1 MTTTGLSTR
10 AIRIMKYNSKNTML
24 AFSSDEEVSRFH
36 NQLTDAMRML
46 MLNVGSGGTTGK
58 EEDLKHTQ
66 EFFDR
71 YSVLAETLSSLRAHL
86 PRKTDG

>member
-1 MTTTGLSTR
+1 
-10 AIRIMKYNSKNTML
+10 MKYNAKNTML

-36 NQLTDAMRML
+36 DQLTDALRMV
-46 MLNVGSGGTTGK
+46 MLQSGGDKTASK

-71 YSVLAETLSSLRAHL
+71 YSVLAETLRHLRAHL
-86 PRKTDG
+86 PRNSDA

>member
-1 MTTTGLSTR
+1 
-10 AIRIMKYNSKNTML
+10 MKYNSKNTML

-36 NQLTDAMRML
+36 DQLTDAMRML
-46 MLNVGSGGTTGK
+46 MLNVGSGETASK

-86 PRKTDG
+86 PRKSDG